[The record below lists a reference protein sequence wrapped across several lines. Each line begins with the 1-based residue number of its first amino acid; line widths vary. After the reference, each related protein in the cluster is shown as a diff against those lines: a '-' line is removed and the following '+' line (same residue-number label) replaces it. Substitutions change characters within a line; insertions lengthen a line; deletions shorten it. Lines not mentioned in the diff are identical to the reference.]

1 MQGRTASTDGSSLS
15 HTRCSREH
23 TGQRHL
29 CYKRC
34 TTRYATVHTLGRPP
48 TCTASGAITLALAAF
63 SRAQSSMLV
72 TQQHHGRGD
81 DDKRAVE
88 REQLGADE
96 CEHDARHHLD
106 RSAGRSLRHRC
117 RTRGQT
123 RGERPQQRHAPSVR
137 HMNARWAA
145 RAQGLAHRARSTRVR
160 PSARTSLVI
169 DATSTYSWMAR
180 ART

>member
-123 RGERPQQRHAPSVR
+123 RGERP
-137 HMNARWAA
+137 AA
-145 RAQGLAHRARSTRVR
+145 ACAIGEAHECAMGCARSR
-160 PSARTSLVI
+160 PRASGAI
-169 DATSTYSWMAR
+169 DEGTTER
-180 ART
+180 AHLTCH